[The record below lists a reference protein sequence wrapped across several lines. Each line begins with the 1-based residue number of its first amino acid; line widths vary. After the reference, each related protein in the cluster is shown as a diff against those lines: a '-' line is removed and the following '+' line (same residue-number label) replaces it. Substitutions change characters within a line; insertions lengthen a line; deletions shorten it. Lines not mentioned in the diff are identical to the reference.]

1 MIILALNL
9 CNHFTSTDYLRTEKD
24 ISNNPKN
31 RRPALFGSPPT
42 VKKNKNKKKKPARLC
57 SG

>member
-9 CNHFTSTDYLRTEKD
+9 CNHFTSTDYLRTKKD

-31 RRPALFGSPPT
+31 RRLPLFESPPT
-42 VKKNKNKKKKPARLC
+42 VKKIKIK
-57 SG
+57 